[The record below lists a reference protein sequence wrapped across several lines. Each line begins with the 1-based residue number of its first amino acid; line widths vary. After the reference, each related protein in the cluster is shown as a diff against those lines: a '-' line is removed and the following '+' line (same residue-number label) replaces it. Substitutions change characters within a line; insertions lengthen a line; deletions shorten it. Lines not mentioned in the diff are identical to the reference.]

1 MRVGKDMRIKQIP
14 DRRYTDTWSNGRGS
28 IEFFTRS
35 DGSRLRYFVAGTG
48 PMRSRIC
55 ARR

>member
-1 MRVGKDMRIKQIP
+1 MQIKQIP